1 MAKGKAG
8 AELNRR
14 LRGEDRL
21 LQPVRKH
28 ADDGESVVCVRIL
41 LIQMDSPQRGLQTF
55 LPVRRWIV
63 GPSIR
68 NQSDIDSRTP
78 NVGLGKL
85 RIEPTGFPE
94 QLPGLEVRWP
104 RNLMKAPSSLSDQVP
119 GGHVASVPRQ
129 REIRFRLEQFRLYG
143 SGNPL
148 GYLVLN

>member
-1 MAKGKAG
+1 MAEGKAG

-21 LQPVRKH
+21 LQPVRKD

-68 NQSDIDSRTP
+68 NQSDIYSRTP

-85 RIEPTGFPE
+85 RIEPTGFSE
-94 QLPGLEVRWP
+94 QLPRLEVSRP
-104 RNLMKAPSSLSDQVP
+104 RDLMKAPSSPPDQVP
-119 GGHVASVPRQ
+119 SGHVASGSRRRQ
-129 REIRFRLEQFRLYG
+129 IRIP
-143 SGNPL
+143 S
-148 GYLVLN
+148 